1 MSAVADMCVDL
12 VVIGGGPG
20 GYTAALRGAQAGLKT
35 ILINGDELGGCCLN
49 YGCIPSK
56 AFIHSAKLYRQIE
69 SSKQF
74 GVMVDGVSLDFSRV
88 QTWKNRVMRRLQ
100 RGLQTLLDG
109 VGVQIVNGTA
119 TLTGAETLS
128 VNESQGG
135 LVKIMFA
142 HAVIAVGSRPRRL
155 TDFKNSAASVVDTDS
170 AFSIDQ
176 VPEDVIVVGGGAAG
190 LEWAWLMNAFGARVT
205 VIETMPRIAS
215 YLDIDISEGLRNS
228 LIKQGIRVVID
239 ATVEFVEEKNGRA
252 KVSVGVGEGEAEL
265 LVADLIIGA
274 VGRKAATQGLGLEM
288 VAVKV
293 DDDGGIIV
301 KDDMSTSVAHIYAV
315 GDCVSGSGLAHQ
327 AMAQAEVAV
336 AGIRGEVTD
345 TSSLIVPTCIFTQP
359 EAVCVGLTEEE
370 AQSQGMSVVEGR
382 FPFRASGRA
391 AISDET
397 DGFVKLIANEED
409 GRLVGVHILSSVASE
424 LVGEATLALRSNM
437 TLNQYARVVRQH
449 PTFTEALGEAA
460 WDALGH
466 PLHIPGSSTLPH

>member
-155 TDFKNSAASVVDTDS
+155 TDFKNSN
-170 AFSIDQ
+170 FS
-176 VPEDVIVVGGGAAG
+176 ET
-190 LEWAWLMNAFGARVT
+190 LEVHWSQKTF
-205 VIETMPRIAS
+205 
-215 YLDIDISEGLRNS
+215 RNF
-228 LIKQGIRVVID
+228 L
-239 ATVEFVEEKNGRA
+239 
-252 KVSVGVGEGEAEL
+252 
-265 LVADLIIGA
+265 
-274 VGRKAATQGLGLEM
+274 
-288 VAVKV
+288 
-293 DDDGGIIV
+293 
-301 KDDMSTSVAHIYAV
+301 
-315 GDCVSGSGLAHQ
+315 
-327 AMAQAEVAV
+327 
-336 AGIRGEVTD
+336 
-345 TSSLIVPTCIFTQP
+345 
-359 EAVCVGLTEEE
+359 
-370 AQSQGMSVVEGR
+370 
-382 FPFRASGRA
+382 
-391 AISDET
+391 
-397 DGFVKLIANEED
+397 
-409 GRLVGVHILSSVASE
+409 ILSKLNARKIWSKKSSP
-424 LVGEATLALRSNM
+424 LFVGIPRYSL
-437 TLNQYARVVRQH
+437 
-449 PTFTEALGEAA
+449 PT
-460 WDALGH
+460 
-466 PLHIPGSSTLPH
+466 